1 MLCLRALGLSAILF
15 LASCGS
21 MALDSRQ
28 AAPPKV
34 ILGATL
40 IDGTGRPPIPDA
52 LVLVELGNV
61 VIASSSKGIQ
71 IPANAVR
78 TNATG
83 LFIVPTQ
90 MGARLEYGAPADLFL
105 LAGSPLENPLLL
117 ANPMRVMR
125 SGEWMDAS
133 KR

>member
-1 MLCLRALGLSAILF
+1 MFCFRALGLSAILF

-21 MALDSRQ
+21 VAMDSRTV
-28 AAPPKV
+28 APPKA
-34 ILGATL
+34 IFGGTL

-52 LVLVELGNV
+52 LVVVELGKI
-61 VIASSSKGIQ
+61 VIASSAKDMK
-71 IPANAVR
+71 IPVNAVR

-90 MGARLEYGAPADLFL
+90 TGSRLEYGAPADLFL
-105 LAGSPLENPLLL
+105 LSGSPLENPLLL

-125 SGEWMDAS
+125 TGEWTDAN